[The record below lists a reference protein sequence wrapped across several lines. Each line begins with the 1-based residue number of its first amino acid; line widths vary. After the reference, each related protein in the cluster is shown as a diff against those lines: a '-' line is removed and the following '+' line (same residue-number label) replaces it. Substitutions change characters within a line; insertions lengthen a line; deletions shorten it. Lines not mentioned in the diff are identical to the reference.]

1 MPWFRIKASST
12 NLTHDN
18 YRHGMRLI
26 VSSFKKTS
34 VPFSTAGPS
43 ARGFKQGGTGRVK
56 NT

>member
-1 MPWFRIKASST
+1 MPWFRIKDSST